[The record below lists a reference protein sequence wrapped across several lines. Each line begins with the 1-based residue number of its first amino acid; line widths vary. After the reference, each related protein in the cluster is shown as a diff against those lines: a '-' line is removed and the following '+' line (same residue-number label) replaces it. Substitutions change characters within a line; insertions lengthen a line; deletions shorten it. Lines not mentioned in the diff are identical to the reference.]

1 VLAVDI
7 GKDAEAPA
15 DETGKLLQIVTAEL
29 RVKAVEAHF
38 NQSGKRLPAHGAAI
52 IISPQKGKGTVLF
65 ELIEKRNRSEIE
77 KLNQRG
83 GRTLT
88 IVDLIRA
95 GTLSIDM
102 AAYLMM
108 KMHGGASIL
117 TGAVPGGAGKTT
129 LLASQL
135 HAVAAGSAIIP
146 VDSEDILDSV
156 PEGESKSY
164 TYLLAHEIGSGSYY
178 GYIWGAAARRYMG
191 LNKKGN
197 IRIASCLH
205 ADTLEEMRQI
215 MLSSPLNVSA
225 EDFSRI
231 DLILFMSMGGGYAHI
246 KRRVSAMYEADG
258 KGGHRLLYRHDGR
271 SDTFVAA
278 TKPDSGNRL
287 LQRCRTFIASACEE
301 NLTDDRAYR
310 KAVCGF
316 YRSLKK

>member
-1 VLAVDI
+1 MLD
-7 GKDAEAPA
+7 
-15 DETGKLLQIVTAEL
+15 TT
-29 RVKAVEAHF
+29 
-38 NQSGKRLPAHGAAI
+38 
-52 IISPQKGKGTVLF
+52 
-65 ELIEKRNRSEIE
+65 EKKNRSEIE

-88 IVDLIRA
+88 IVDLIKA
-95 GTLSIDM
+95 GTLNMDM
-102 AAYLMM
+102 AAYLLM

-146 VDSEDILDSV
+146 VDSEDVLDSV

-164 TYLLAHEIGSGSYY
+164 TYFLAHEIGSGSYY
-178 GYIWGAAARRYMG
+178 GYIWGNAARRYLG

-205 ADTLEEMRQI
+205 ADTLEEMRGI
-215 MLSSPLNVSA
+215 MLAPPLNVA
-225 EDFSRI
+225 DEDFSRI
-231 DLILFMSMGGGYAHI
+231 DLILFMSMGGGYARP

-258 KGGHRLLYRHDGR
+258 KGGHRLLYEHDR
-271 SDTFVAA
+271 RNDTFVAV
-278 TKPDSGNRL
+278 TKLDSGNRL
-287 LQRCRTFIASACEE
+287 YRRCKEYIQTACEE
-301 NLTDDRAYR
+301 KLTDDRAYR

-316 YRSLKK
+316 YRSLRK